1 MNIITNNCLGGF
13 IYRDI
18 LKTEY
23 QNPFIWT
30 GIEIEK
36 FIDFVDNFDK
46 IDFTNVMIEKEGE
59 GLKNNFFTVIDDKY
73 KFRNGHIVF
82 NKNDNVPRIM
92 NDSKHLDW
100 VNVYY
105 NRPWEYIL
113 EKYNKR
119 VKRMDNNIIVAIY
132 AKDNEFTDQLNKLAD
147 VCLKYNY
154 PCLIFHSEKIKENLV
169 TKSYVIKHKEPWI
182 DNLYKHYRKEIEEFI
197 NENRD
202 NNDKLD

>member
-59 GLKNNFFTVIDDKY
+59 GLKNNF
-73 KFRNGHIVF
+73 
-82 NKNDNVPRIM
+82 
-92 NDSKHLDW
+92 
-100 VNVYY
+100 
-105 NRPWEYIL
+105 
-113 EKYNKR
+113 
-119 VKRMDNNIIVAIY
+119 
-132 AKDNEFTDQLNKLAD
+132 
-147 VCLKYNY
+147 
-154 PCLIFHSEKIKENLV
+154 
-169 TKSYVIKHKEPWI
+169 
-182 DNLYKHYRKEIEEFI
+182 
-197 NENRD
+197 
-202 NNDKLD
+202 